1 MDNRTVTYARLQT
14 EAYVVGAG
22 GLGTVFP
29 PLGKTFDNISMKTTD
44 LGLSISFLYKGL
56 KKELLI
62 PYGNVV
68 LMELAPEDKKKN
80 ESAKS

>member
-1 MDNRTVTYARLQT
+1 MGNRTVTYARLQT

-29 PLGKTFDNISMKTTD
+29 PLGKTFDKLTMNTTD
-44 LGLSISFLYKGL
+44 LGLNIRFLYKGL
-56 KKELLI
+56 QKDLLI

-68 LMELAPEDKKKN
+68 LLELAPEEKKVN
-80 ESAKS
+80 EPKKS

>member
-1 MDNRTVTYARLQT
+1 MVNRTVTYARLQT

-29 PLGKTFDNISMKTTD
+29 PMGKTFESLNMQTTD
-44 LGLSISFLYKGL
+44 LGLNISFLYKGL
-56 KKELLI
+56 RKELLI

-68 LMELAPEDKKKN
+68 LMELEPESKKN
-80 ESAKS
+80 ESKKS